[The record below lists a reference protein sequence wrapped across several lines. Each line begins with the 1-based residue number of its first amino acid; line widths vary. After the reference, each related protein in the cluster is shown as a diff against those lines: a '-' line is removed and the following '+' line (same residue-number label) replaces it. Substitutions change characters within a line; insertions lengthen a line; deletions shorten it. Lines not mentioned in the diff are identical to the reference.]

1 MVHSLE
7 LLLDEVS
14 DQYIRDEWHT
24 LDSAGLPNQSTIR
37 SGTNRPHVTLA
48 AAKHIAGSADAALTP
63 VSLRLPFT
71 ATIGAPILFAQGS
84 RVTLARLVV
93 PSTELLSIHAQTIR
107 LVADHLVADQLSDS
121 HPGDSHPGETGPA
134 MMPHSTPGRWTPH
147 VTLARRLDPE
157 QLTRALGA
165 LDTRATIDGSFVG
178 LRHWDGDAKTEH
190 VLGGRAC

>member
-7 LLLDEVS
+7 LLLDEAS

-71 ATIGAPILFAQGS
+71 AVIGAPILFAQGS
-84 RVTLARLVV
+84 RITLARLVV
-93 PSTELLSIHAQTIR
+93 PSTELLSVHAQTIR
-107 LVADHLVADQLSDS
+107 LVADHL
-121 HPGDSHPGETGPA
+121 GDGGAGDIGPA
-134 MMPHSTPGRWTPH
+134 MMPHSAPGRWTPH

-157 QLTRALGA
+157 QLTRALAA
-165 LDTRATIDGSFVG
+165 LDPRATIDGSFVG
-178 LRHWDGDAKTEH
+178 LRHWDGDAKIEH
-190 VLGGRAC
+190 VVGGRAC